1 MNRLF
6 VAAVAATVAAVPA
19 GAATTITFTNAG
31 NIDQVLGNN
40 LVESGFRINADQCAG
55 SNCFT
60 VRAAPTAGTG
70 SSGKVL
76 EAYAFNP
83 AITIS
88 QVGGGAFT
96 LQSFALTG
104 VELPSAFSSNFD
116 VLFGFNYADGTS
128 AVLATSID
136 ANYSN
141 PLSVLIQSQIA
152 GYTTKALTSFYVKA
166 DYDSQAGAKLQLD
179 NITVT
184 SLNAAGAVPEPATWA
199 MMIGGFGLM
208 GASLR
213 RRRVSVRF
221 A

>member
-6 VAAVAATVAAVPA
+6 IAVAAAAIAAVPA
-19 GAATTITFTNAG
+19 GAATTITFNNAG
-31 NIDQVLGNN
+31 NVDQVLGNN
-40 LVESGFRINADQCAG
+40 IVDSGFRISADQCAG

-60 VRAAPTAGTG
+60 VRAAPTAGAG
-70 SSGKVL
+70 SDGKVL
-76 EAYAFNP
+76 ENYAFNP

-104 VELPSAFSSNFD
+104 VELPGAFSSNFD

-128 AVLATSID
+128 ALLATSLD
-136 ANYSN
+136 ANFQTPTSY
-141 PLSVLIQSQIA
+141 VIQDQIA
-152 GYTTKALTSFYVKA
+152 GLTTKALTSFYIKA

-179 NITVT
+179 NINVT
-184 SLNAAGAVPEPATWA
+184 SLSAVSAVPEPATWS
-199 MMIGGFGLM
+199 MMIAGFGLL
-208 GASLR
+208 GAAFR
-213 RRRVSVRF
+213 RRRTTVRF